1 MPVRMRKRKLMSKEA
16 KMLFISLGLF
26 FIACVIMIFNSQQ
39 DCRTI
44 EYQDLNGTHSQYEC
58 HDKKPATRWEKHRN
72 KGETNE

>member
-1 MPVRMRKRKLMSKEA
+1 MKMSKDA

-26 FIACVIMIFNSQQ
+26 FIACVVIIFNSQQ

-58 HDKKPATRWEKHRN
+58 HDKKPATCWDKYATEDLAIQMCE
-72 KGETNE
+72 GE